1 MAGLYSAPSISTL
14 IVDQFKGVDLSVPE
28 DQMKPYRAASCENL
42 IPGATGEVKK
52 RPGVQY
58 EGTFNLSLSKKCNER
73 VVDMIDATHPI
84 TEATVYIK
92 ENNKYVEKEIYG
104 LYRYCDGA
112 YRYIAYTDHKPLVF
126 GYGKRNIALL
136 YTNYSGIVYQTKE
149 GYEWANVGY
158 VGAYQFNGAMAVFD
172 EEDLWIYLD
181 SGLKLKRNPSGEN
194 AAYPEEP
201 VVFTPLGY
209 IQPDDLFLT
218 TPIIVQG
225 CDPAGGG
232 STFRQVNLLSPWV
245 TESFCCKAAQTS
257 VFYLND
263 GLPDIGYQGT
273 DPDRWS
279 DRITLDEFFRVEI
292 LTSFTVSEKTGE
304 TTEILRWTPRS
315 FVDKDGYRLSANRL
329 YLDPAGNGKVYY
341 FEGTNNYE
349 GTLGTGEDSWIGPT
363 PIEGEDN
370 VRITHWRASFTED
383 FRTLCACACGTVF
396 GVGGYKDRL
405 FLGGCQISAD
415 GHRERIYYSEM
426 EDPFYIG
433 DLNYIKL
440 EDGCRV
446 MALDGT
452 ADVLAALTDRGIYLI
467 GAQAQ
472 QNTNDVMYVADA
484 LFTVSK
490 KVLAPAPLHY
500 GDTEVLGGEIVYLSE
515 EGVVAITYK
524 ENFDERY
531 AEHRSAMIDL
541 LMMKD
546 KPQQLISLGR
556 FLMIRCE
563 GGVWWLLDENQPN
576 GEGNKPYSSHQYE
589 GWRLSGMPADTA
601 WAEGSVLHL
610 LKGNVECIWTDGSG
624 ADHYRDSYTRDGGDA
639 KAIAAYWETPWIYG
653 RDFYRNKIFMRL
665 GVLLESVKDVNSAV
679 KVEGRKNEEDW
690 KLLWDYDGSLCTF
703 NYGTI
708 DYRLF
713 TYAGEP
719 SCPDLSKKIKIKKAK
734 RFKLRFSNDFIDQAL
749 ILRQFGLDYV
759 QEG

>member
-52 RPGVQY
+52 RPGVQFQRSR
-58 EGTFNLSLSKKCNER
+58 EVPLN
-73 VVDMIDATHPI
+73 
-84 TEATVYIK
+84 
-92 ENNKYVEKEIYG
+92 
-104 LYRYCDGA
+104 DGA
-112 YRYIAYTDHKPLVF
+112 YVTEMIGGVHSVVYSAVSTVAHYRLFYKNHQVLCCYHHPVAIP
-126 GYGKRNIALL
+126 YGKGWIIFATQDGVDDGTYWREDIGDWRIGGKTTEDYGFYAA
-136 YTNYSGIVYQTKE
+136 V
-149 GYEWANVGY
+149 
-158 VGAYQFNGAMAVFD
+158 AVFD
-172 EEDLWIYLD
+172 IEGPVRVYTDRGYCCTMDENGTWSSAWILPND
-181 SGLKLKRNPSGEN
+181 
-194 AAYPEEP
+194 
-201 VVFTPLGY
+201 PL
-209 IQPDDLFLT
+209 LT
-218 TPIIVQG
+218 TPTILKG

-232 STFRQVNLLSPWV
+232 STFQQINLLSPWV
-245 TESFCCKAAQTS
+245 TESFCCKEAKTS

-263 GLPDIGYQGT
+263 HVADVSEDQ
-273 DPDRWS
+273 RWS
-279 DRITLDEFFRVEI
+279 DKATLERNFKVEVLATIDVKDEG
-292 LTSFTVSEKTGE
+292 TNE
-304 TTEILRWTPRS
+304 TTTITRWVQRPFTANGTNQ
-315 FVDKDGYRLSANRL
+315 DGYRTSANRI
-329 YLDPAGNGKVYY
+329 YLDPAGNGDISYV
-341 FEGTNNYE
+341 EGGKAYAAKI
-349 GTLGTGEDSWIGPT
+349 GTAADSWIGPS

-370 VRITHWRASFTED
+370 VRITHWRAD
-383 FRTLCACACGTVF
+383 FKYGLRRVCAAVCGTVF

-405 FLGGCQISAD
+405 FLGGCQNGAD

-524 ENFDERY
+524 ENFNERY
-531 AEHRSAMIDL
+531 AEHRSAMIDP

-546 KPQQLISLGR
+546 RPQQLISLGR
-556 FLMIRCE
+556 FLMIRCAD
-563 GGVWWLLDENQPN
+563 GIWWLLDENQPN

-624 ADHYRDSYTRDGGDA
+624 ADHYRDSYTRDGSDA
-639 KAIAAYWETPWIYG
+639 TAIVAFWETPWIYG